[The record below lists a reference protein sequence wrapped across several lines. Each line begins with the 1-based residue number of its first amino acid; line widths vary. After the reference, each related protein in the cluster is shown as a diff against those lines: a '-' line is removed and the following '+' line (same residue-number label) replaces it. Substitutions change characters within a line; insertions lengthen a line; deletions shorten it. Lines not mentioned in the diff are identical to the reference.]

1 MRVSVDQ
8 HGRINIYH
16 TIPEIRILSKDPGAG
31 GMNHEKPRCRWTQN
45 LASLNPS

>member
-16 TIPEIRILSKDPGAG
+16 TIPEIRILSKDQVT
-31 GMNHEKPRCRWTQN
+31 ME
-45 LASLNPS
+45 